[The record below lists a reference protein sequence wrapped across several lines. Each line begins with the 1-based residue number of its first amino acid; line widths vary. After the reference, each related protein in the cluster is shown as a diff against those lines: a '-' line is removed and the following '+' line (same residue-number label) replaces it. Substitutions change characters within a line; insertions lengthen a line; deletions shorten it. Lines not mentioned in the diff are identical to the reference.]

1 MKIPPGPIVE
11 FLRNFCLGSA
21 AKTRGKAAVLS
32 TLIAA
37 IANAALV
44 KEKGATSDRSALFVS
59 ID

>member
-1 MKIPPGPIVE
+1 M

-21 AKTRGKAAVLS
+21 TKTRGKADVLS

-44 KEKGATSDRSALFVS
+44 KEKGRRE
-59 ID
+59 